1 MLNTEKREG
10 RRLRSP
16 FWIWYPETVQQKETN
31 PIASHTTLLS
41 VGNVSSVKGQKKGKK
56 RLKASQDSF
65 YLSARPRLP
74 SLSSNDNKPL
84 YSLKGREREREKIAV
99 MMAQSPLFSS
109 GVLFSL

>member
-16 FWIWYPETVQQKETN
+16 FWIWYTETVQKKETN

-65 YLSARPRLP
+65 ISPQ
-74 SLSSNDNKPL
+74 
-84 YSLKGREREREKIAV
+84 GRGCLAYPAMTTSHCIA
-99 MMAQSPLFSS
+99 
-109 GVLFSL
+109 